1 MKNSMKM
8 AMESFCSLRMV
19 SDYEKRYYNPAAE
32 RWDLLL
38 ANSAAEAKKLRVQLK
53 RLRTHWN
60 KIQIKPPARQTQE
73 PYRVGDSFQV
83 TAEINL
89 AELSPDEVDVE
100 LYYGHLKS
108 LEELSTSHVEP
119 MAVQQDSGGG
129 NFLYS
134 CTLRCDMSG
143 RFGFTVRVSPRG
155 DKRIKS
161 TPRLLTWA

>member
-1 MKNSMKM
+1 M

-19 SDYEKRYYNPAAE
+19 SEYENRYYNPAAE

-38 ANSAAEAKKLRVQLK
+38 ANNAAEARKLTAQLK
-53 RLRTHWN
+53 RLRTHWP
-60 KIQIKPPARQTQE
+60 KIQIKPPVRQTQE

-83 TAEINL
+83 TAEVNL
-89 AELSPDEVDVE
+89 AELAPDEVEVE
-100 LYYGHLKS
+100 LYYGSLKS
-108 LEELSTSHVEP
+108 LEELTASHVEP
-119 MAVQQDSGGG
+119 MKVQQDFG
-129 NFLYS
+129 NGNYLYG
-134 CTLRCDMSG
+134 CALKCQVAG

>member
-1 MKNSMKM
+1 MKM

-19 SDYEKRYYNPAAE
+19 SDYENRYYNPAAE

-38 ANSAAEAKKLRVQLK
+38 ANGGDEAKKLTALLK
-53 RLRTHWN
+53 RLRSHWD
-60 KIQIKPPARQTQE
+60 KIQINPPVRQTPE

-83 TAEINL
+83 TAEVNL
-89 AELSPDEVDVE
+89 AELAPEEVNVE
-100 LYYGHLKS
+100 LYYGNLKS
-108 LEELSTSHVEP
+108 LAELSASHVEP
-119 MAVQQDSGGG
+119 MAVQDDSGSGKY
-129 NFLYS
+129 LYGCS
-134 CTLRCDMSG
+134 LRCDVSG